1 MNEVKLG
8 DVADVRISGVDKK
21 TLPNEIPVRLC
32 NYTDVYYNWTI
43 RTENRQKFMLASAKE
58 DEISKFRL
66 HAGQVALTKDSE
78 TKFDI
83 GHSTFI
89 SEDFDDVILGYHCA
103 LISPHP
109 GMLDGQYLNAMFRT
123 RHISDY
129 LARNA
134 GGSGQRYYLSEAA
147 IKSIPLKLP
156 PITTQLRIAAIL
168 GSIDEKIELN
178 RKKIAELEA
187 LAKTIY
193 DYWFVQFD
201 FPDKNGKPYK
211 SSGGKMVWN
220 EQLKREIPEGW
231 EVGTLSELAMIT
243 MGQSPAGSSLNET
256 EDGVLFFQGS
266 SDFGEVAPTN
276 RVYTLTPTR
285 MAQSGDILL
294 SVRAPVG
301 ATNTAL
307 HPCCIGRG
315 LAAIRGFECSNL
327 YIRQT
332 LALVKSRF
340 VAKNVD
346 GTTFGSISRD
356 ELRGIE
362 VVKAPK
368 QIIHSFDLIA
378 KPIEEEILR
387 IVRHCVET
395 TSLRDTLLPLLMN
408 GQVEVKE

>member
-156 PITTQLRIAAIL
+156 PITTQLRIAAIM
-168 GSIDEKIELN
+168 E
-178 RKKIAELEA
+178 
-187 LAKTIY
+187 
-193 DYWFVQFD
+193 WFVF
-201 FPDKNGKPYK
+201 KGY
-211 SSGGKMVWN
+211 GG
-220 EQLKREIPEGW
+220 
-231 EVGTLSELAMIT
+231 
-243 MGQSPAGSSLNET
+243 
-256 EDGVLFFQGS
+256 
-266 SDFGEVAPTN
+266 
-276 RVYTLTPTR
+276 
-285 MAQSGDILL
+285 
-294 SVRAPVG
+294 
-301 ATNTAL
+301 
-307 HPCCIGRG
+307 
-315 LAAIRGFECSNL
+315 
-327 YIRQT
+327 
-332 LALVKSRF
+332 
-340 VAKNVD
+340 
-346 GTTFGSISRD
+346 
-356 ELRGIE
+356 
-362 VVKAPK
+362 
-368 QIIHSFDLIA
+368 
-378 KPIEEEILR
+378 
-387 IVRHCVET
+387 
-395 TSLRDTLLPLLMN
+395 
-408 GQVEVKE
+408 